1 MPWVEANLRD
11 QRVLA
16 RCDTDGRVQADDG
29 RVDVVYKAG
38 ASKVYRASA
47 ANITVSKTAAQY
59 TDEQVASGGLSYLGN
74 ALPPKAAPTV
84 PTVPTVRELRANEA
98 AKHKRHAEAS
108 GAGWVAYTDGACSGN
123 PGPAGAGVVLLGP
136 NKEIVEGYEYLG
148 LQTNNVGELVGIER
162 ALDLFPEDAGEVTV
176 YTDSQ
181 YAIGVLSKGWKAKA
195 NVALIARIREKLK
208 ARTKVH
214 LVYVRGHTGVVYN
227 EKADELARLAVSS
240 RKTAMPITPP

>member
-1 MPWVEANLRD
+1 MPWVEATLRD

-16 RCDTDGRVQADDG
+16 RCDEQGRLVADGG

-38 ASKVYRASA
+38 ASKVY
-47 ANITVSKTAAQY
+47 
-59 TDEQVASGGLSYLGN
+59 
-74 ALPPKAAPTV
+74 
-84 PTVPTVRELRANEA
+84 
-98 AKHKRHAEAS
+98 
-108 GAGWVAYTDGACSGN
+108 GACSGN

-148 LQTNNVGELVGIER
+148 SQTNNVGELVGIER
-162 ALDLFPEDAGEVTV
+162 ALDLVPHDVAEVTI

-195 NVALIARIREKLK
+195 NVALIGRIREKIT
-208 ARTKVH
+208 ARKKVH
-214 LVYVRGHTGVVYN
+214 LVYVRGHAGIEHN

-240 RKTAMPITPP
+240 RKTAMPSRTS